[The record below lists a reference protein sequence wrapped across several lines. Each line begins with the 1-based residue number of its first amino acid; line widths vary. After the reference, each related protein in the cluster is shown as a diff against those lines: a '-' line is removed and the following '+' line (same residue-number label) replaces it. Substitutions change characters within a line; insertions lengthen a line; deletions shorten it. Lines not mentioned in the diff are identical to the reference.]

1 MTLRFEVDQA
11 DAFRRGIN
19 IPKSTIHLDV
29 DPSKLSP
36 EERNLIADRLNGIDV
51 CKLVLNPTSPNFSS
65 KKSDERIQAKDP
77 TYEALLAAVKE
88 DAKKIEE
95 KRREIQEGLEMAR
108 EASAALD
115 RAGKHN

>member
-29 DPSKLSP
+29 DPSKLAA

-51 CKLVLNPTSPNFSS
+51 CKLVLNPASSDASP
-65 KKSDERIQAKDP
+65 KKSGERIQAKEP

-88 DAKKIEE
+88 DAKNIEE
-95 KRREIQEGLEMAR
+95 KRKEIQERFDLAR
-108 EASAALD
+108 AEALS
-115 RAGKHN
+115 RC